1 MTLAL
6 IEPLLPIFYLLLQT
20 RKAEEKE
27 IGEEKFDPD
36 ELPSVSCVFIKY
48 LYSSILHI
56 STISWT
62 LFSTFLENTCFE
74 NIVLPTIKYIYIRQ
88 SYIYSLSHGPF
99 FLLFWK
105 HMF

>member
-36 ELPSVSCVFIKY
+36 ELPSVSCVFQKM
-48 LYSSILHI
+48 
-56 STISWT
+56 
-62 LFSTFLENTCFE
+62 LF
-74 NIVLPTIKYIYIRQ
+74 
-88 SYIYSLSHGPF
+88 
-99 FLLFWK
+99 
-105 HMF
+105 